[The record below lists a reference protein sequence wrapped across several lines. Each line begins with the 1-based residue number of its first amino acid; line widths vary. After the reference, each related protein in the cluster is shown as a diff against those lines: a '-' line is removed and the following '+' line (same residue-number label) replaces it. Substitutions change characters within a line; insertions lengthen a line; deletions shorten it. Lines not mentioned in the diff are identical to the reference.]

1 MHELFYCSYA
11 APGIN
16 KDDILEILEASRKNN
31 EQLGITGILL
41 YWEKT
46 NEFLQVLEGD
56 REALFELYEKI
67 VQDSRHSLVRLVY
80 HGEIQ
85 ERGFKNWSMAFQ
97 NFDAIDRSKIEGYS
111 NFSTLGFTDERT
123 PIEASAA
130 ISLIQTF
137 RDVLP

>member
-1 MHELFYCSYA
+1 M
-11 APGIN
+11 
-16 KDDILEILEASRKNN
+16 
-31 EQLGITGILL
+31 
-41 YWEKT
+41 
-46 NEFLQVLEGD
+46 EGD

-67 VQDSRHSLVRLVY
+67 VQDPRHSLVRLVY

-123 PIEASAA
+123 SIEASAA